1 VLAAGNHQHLAG
13 AGRGEEM
20 QNTDIFGPFI
30 GMLLL
35 TFVVWV
41 LMYVRRINFLTKN
54 NIHAQRLATPE
65 RGAEI
70 IPEEVS
76 YSSNNLKN
84 LFELPV
90 IFYALCLYL
99 YVAGQVDAIYLI
111 AAWTF
116 FCFRVVHSLIQC
128 TVNIVML
135 RFAAYMI
142 SSIALWF
149 MLLRVAYDHFA

>member
-1 VLAAGNHQHLAG
+1 
-13 AGRGEEM
+13 M
-20 QNTDIFGPFI
+20 QNADIFGPFI

-41 LMYVRRINFLTKN
+41 VMYVRRITFLKRN
-54 NIHAQRLATPE
+54 NINAQRLTTPE

-90 IFYALCLYL
+90 VFYALCLYL
-99 YVAGQVDAIYLI
+99 YTAGQVDQIYVI

-116 FCFRVVHSLIQC
+116 FGLRVVHSLIQC
-128 TVNIVML
+128 TVNIVIL

-149 MLLRVAYDHFA
+149 MLLRVAYDHFS

>member
-1 VLAAGNHQHLAG
+1 
-13 AGRGEEM
+13 M
-20 QNTDIFGPFI
+20 QNTEIFGPFI

-41 LMYVRRINFLTKN
+41 VMYVRRISFLTKN
-54 NIHAQRLATPE
+54 KIHAQRLATPE

-90 IFYALCLYL
+90 VFYALCLYL
-99 YVAGQVDAIYLI
+99 YATGQVDEIYLLT
-111 AAWTF
+111 AWAF
-116 FCFRVVHSLIQC
+116 FSFRVVHSLIQC

-135 RFAAYMI
+135 RFAVYMV

>member
-1 VLAAGNHQHLAG
+1 
-13 AGRGEEM
+13 M
-20 QNTDIFGPFI
+20 QNTEIFDPFI

-41 LMYVRRINFLTKN
+41 VMYVRRIAFLTKN
-54 NIHAQRLATPE
+54 KIAAQRLATPE
-65 RGAEI
+65 RGAKI

-76 YSSNNLKN
+76 YPSNNLKN

-99 YVAGQVDAIYLI
+99 YATGQVDDIYLM
-111 AAWTF
+111 AAWVF
-116 FCFRVVHSLIQC
+116 FGMRVVHSLIQC

-135 RFAAYMI
+135 RFIVYAC

-149 MLLRVAYDHFA
+149 MLLRVAFDQFA

>member
-1 VLAAGNHQHLAG
+1 
-13 AGRGEEM
+13 M
-20 QNTDIFGPFI
+20 QNTEIFDPFI

-35 TFVVWV
+35 TFVVWFF
-41 LMYVRRINFLTKN
+41 MYVRRITFLTKN
-54 NIHAQRLATPE
+54 KIGAQALTTPE
-65 RGAEI
+65 RAAKI

-76 YSSNNLKN
+76 YPSNNLKN

-99 YVAGQVDAIYLI
+99 YATGQVDDIYLM
-111 AAWTF
+111 AAWAF
-116 FCFRVVHSLIQC
+116 FGMRVVHSLIQC

-135 RFAAYMI
+135 RFIVYAC

-149 MLLRVAYDHFA
+149 MLLRVAFDQFA

>member
-1 VLAAGNHQHLAG
+1 MGGQ
-13 AGRGEEM
+13 EM
-20 QNTDIFGPFI
+20 QNTEIFDPFI

-35 TFVVWV
+35 TFVVWLV
-41 LMYVRRINFLTKN
+41 MYVRRIAFMKKN
-54 NIHAQRLATPE
+54 NIAAQRLATPE
-65 RGAEI
+65 RGAKI

-90 IFYALCLYL
+90 IFYALCVYL
-99 YVAGQVDAIYLI
+99 YVTGQVDALYLT
-111 AAWTF
+111 AAWAF
-116 FCFRVVHSLIQC
+116 FGLRVVHSLIQC

-135 RFAAYMI
+135 RFAAYAL

-149 MLLRVAYDHFA
+149 ILLRVAFKQFT

>member
-1 VLAAGNHQHLAG
+1 
-13 AGRGEEM
+13 M

-41 LMYVRRINFLTKN
+41 IMYVRRITFLARN

-65 RGAEI
+65 RGAKI

-90 IFYALCLYL
+90 VFYALCLYL
-99 YVAGQVDAIYLI
+99 FAAGQVDEIYLI
-111 AAWTF
+111 AAWIF
-116 FCFRVVHSLIQC
+116 FGLRVVHSLIQC

-135 RFAAYMI
+135 RFAAYVI

-149 MLLRVAYDHFA
+149 MVLRVAYHHFA

>member
-1 VLAAGNHQHLAG
+1 
-13 AGRGEEM
+13 M
-20 QNTDIFGPFI
+20 QNTEIFDPFI

-35 TFVVWV
+35 TFVVWFF
-41 LMYVRRINFLTKN
+41 MYVRRITFLTKN
-54 NIHAQRLATPE
+54 NIDAQELTTPE
-65 RGAEI
+65 RGAKI

-76 YSSNNLKN
+76 YASNNLKN

-99 YVAGQVDAIYLI
+99 YVSSQVDATYIM
-111 AAWTF
+111 AAWVF
-116 FCFRVVHSLIQC
+116 LALRVVHSLVQC

-135 RFAAYMI
+135 RFAAYAV

-149 MLLRVAYDHFA
+149 MVLRVAFEQFA

>member
-1 VLAAGNHQHLAG
+1 
-13 AGRGEEM
+13 M

-41 LMYVRRINFLTKN
+41 VMYVRRITFMVKN
-54 NIHAQRLATPE
+54 NIHAQRLSTPE

-76 YSSNNLKN
+76 HASNNLKN
-84 LFELPV
+84 LFEVPV

-99 YVAGQVDAIYLI
+99 YVAGQVDEIYLVM
-111 AAWTF
+111 AWVF
-116 FCFRVVHSLIQC
+116 LGLRVVHSLIQC

-135 RFAAYMI
+135 RFVAYLV

-149 MLLRVAYDHFA
+149 MLVRAAYYSFA

>member
-1 VLAAGNHQHLAG
+1 
-13 AGRGEEM
+13 M
-20 QNTDIFGPFI
+20 QNTEIFNPFI

-35 TFVVWV
+35 TFVVWFF
-41 LMYVRRINFLTKN
+41 MYVRRIAFMKKN
-54 NIHAQRLATPE
+54 NIAAQRLTTPE
-65 RGAEI
+65 RGAKI

-76 YSSNNLKN
+76 YPSNNLKN

-99 YVAGQVDAIYLI
+99 YATGQVDDIYLV
-111 AAWTF
+111 AAWVF
-116 FCFRVVHSLIQC
+116 FGMRVVHSLIQC

-135 RFAAYMI
+135 RFIVYAC

-149 MLLRVAYDHFA
+149 MLLRVAFDQFA

>member
-1 VLAAGNHQHLAG
+1 
-13 AGRGEEM
+13 M
-20 QNTDIFGPFI
+20 QNTEIFDPFI

-41 LMYVRRINFLTKN
+41 VMYVRRIAFLTKN
-54 NIHAQRLATPE
+54 KIAAQRLATPE
-65 RGAEI
+65 RGAKI

-76 YSSNNLKN
+76 YPSNNLKN

-99 YVAGQVDAIYLI
+99 YATGQVDGIYLM
-111 AAWTF
+111 AAWVF
-116 FCFRVVHSLIQC
+116 FGLRVVHSLIQC

-135 RFAAYMI
+135 RFIAYAC
-142 SSIALWF
+142 SSVALWF
-149 MLLRVAYDHFA
+149 MLLRVAFEQFA